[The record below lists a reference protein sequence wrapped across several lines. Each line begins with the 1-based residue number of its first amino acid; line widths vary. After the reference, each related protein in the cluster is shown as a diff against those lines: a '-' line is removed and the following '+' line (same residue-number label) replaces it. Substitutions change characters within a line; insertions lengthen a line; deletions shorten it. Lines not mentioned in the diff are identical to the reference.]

1 MRASQEKVGLES
13 SITAYIFHIS
23 IATSSRT
30 GPHSRAPKII
40 MPEMGLKK
48 LNLSLEAYNADTH
61 ISPKGKSLKMQKVRP
76 A

>member
-1 MRASQEKVGLES
+1 
-13 SITAYIFHIS
+13 
-23 IATSSRT
+23 
-30 GPHSRAPKII
+30 

-48 LNLSLEAYNADTH
+48 LNLFLEAYNTDTH